1 MLQEIV
7 LLNGLYDVLC
17 SLCILQ
23 IINIK
28 LIGNLHKSMIKQ
40 SLQNNK
46 LYCRILGFFILLY
59 GLIRIFGNTYTI
71 SISYLIESLYYL
83 NELHIGT
90 VDKKKSIFVITT
102 SGIMCLYLFDFFD
115 FFYFFISIKY

>member
-46 LYCRILGFFILLY
+46 LYCRILGYFILLY
-59 GLIRIFGNTYTI
+59 GIIRLYGNLYLS
-71 SISYLIESLYYL
+71 SITYLIESLYYTH
-83 NELHIGT
+83 ELYLGT
-90 VDKKKSIFVITT
+90 VYTHKSIFVITT
-102 SGIMCLYLFDFFD
+102 SGIMCL
-115 FFYFFISIKY
+115 FIIF

>member
-83 NELHIGT
+83 NELNIGS

-102 SGIMCLYLFDFFD
+102 SGIMCL
-115 FFYFFISIKY
+115 FIIF